1 MNEIRFTTVIGED
14 QVIRPPR
21 DVKLPKGKAEVIVTQ
36 AASQSDHRIVN
47 PPQSSWPLVEHLAQ
61 LANELGIHPDEFPT
75 DLAQNHDYY
84 AHGAPKG
91 IDEQ

>member
-36 AASQSDHRIVN
+36 AASQSEN
-47 PPQSSWPLVEHLAQ
+47 QLGNLPQSSWPLVEHLAQ
-61 LANELGIHPDEFPT
+61 LANELGIHPDEFPA
-75 DLAQNHDYY
+75 DIAQNHDYY

>member
-1 MNEIRFTTVIGED
+1 MNEIRFTTIIGED

-21 DVKLPKGKAEVIVTQ
+21 DVKLPKGKAEIIVTQ
-36 AASQSDHRIVN
+36 ATSQSETQDGNLPR
-47 PPQSSWPLVEHLAQ
+47 SSWPLVEHLAQ
-61 LANELGIHPDEFPT
+61 LANELGIDPIEFPA

-91 IDEQ
+91 VDEQ

>member
-1 MNEIRFTTVIGED
+1 MNEIRFTTIIGEE

-21 DVKLPKGKAEVIVTQ
+21 DVKLPKGKAEIVVTQ
-36 AASQSDHRIVN
+36 AASQSEPHGNLPR
-47 PPQSSWPLVEHLAQ
+47 SSWLLVEHLAQ
-61 LANELGIHPDEFPT
+61 LANELGIDPIEFPA

-91 IDEQ
+91 VDEQ